1 MIANQNEDG
10 SWYNLYQDQEPLE
23 LNKQTNFS
31 SYIAVAVWHFYL
43 INRDISFLKTFWES
57 VKKVFYL
64 HSLFSIAMGQLHGI

>member
-43 INRDISFLKTFWES
+43 INRDISFLKTFGS
-57 VKKVFYL
+57 
-64 HSLFSIAMGQLHGI
+64 QLKGYFICTLSSA